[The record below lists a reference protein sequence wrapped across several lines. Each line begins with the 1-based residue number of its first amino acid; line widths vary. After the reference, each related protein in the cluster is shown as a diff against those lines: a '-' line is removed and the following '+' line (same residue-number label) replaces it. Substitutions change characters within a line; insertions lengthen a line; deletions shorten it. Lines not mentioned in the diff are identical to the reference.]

1 MLFLWISKCTCLKLR
16 KALTIF
22 GLSAQAGLVMLPVRL
37 LLLNKSE
44 ITNRTVQVE
53 QIHAI
58 KEMFILRQT
67 GIAFLISNKLST
79 EKYKLLL
86 NKTKKTPLAC
96 CVTNQKNIEV

>member
-1 MLFLWISKCTCLKLR
+1 
-16 KALTIF
+16 
-22 GLSAQAGLVMLPVRL
+22 MLPVRL

-58 KEMFILRQT
+58 KGMFILRQT
-67 GIAFLISNKLST
+67 GIVFLISNKLST

-86 NKTKKTPLAC
+86 NKTKKNPHWPA
-96 CVTNQKNIEV
+96 V

>member
-1 MLFLWISKCTCLKLR
+1 
-16 KALTIF
+16 
-22 GLSAQAGLVMLPVRL
+22 MLPVRL

-58 KEMFILRQT
+58 KEMFILRRT

-86 NKTKKTPLAC
+86 NKTKNTPLAC
-96 CVTNQKNIEV
+96 YVTNQKNIEV

>member
-1 MLFLWISKCTCLKLR
+1 
-16 KALTIF
+16 
-22 GLSAQAGLVMLPVRL
+22 MLPVRL

-86 NKTKKTPLAC
+86 NKTKFPHWPD
-96 CVTNQKNIEV
+96 V

>member
-1 MLFLWISKCTCLKLR
+1 
-16 KALTIF
+16 
-22 GLSAQAGLVMLPVRL
+22 MLPVRL

-44 ITNRTVQVE
+44 ITNRTMQVE
-53 QIHAI
+53 QIHVI

-86 NKTKKTPLAC
+86 NKTKNPTGLLC
-96 CVTNQKNIEV
+96 D

>member
-1 MLFLWISKCTCLKLR
+1 
-16 KALTIF
+16 
-22 GLSAQAGLVMLPVRL
+22 MLPVRL

-53 QIHAI
+53 QIHGI
-58 KEMFILRQT
+58 KEMFILRR
-67 GIAFLISNKLST
+67 IAFLISNKLST